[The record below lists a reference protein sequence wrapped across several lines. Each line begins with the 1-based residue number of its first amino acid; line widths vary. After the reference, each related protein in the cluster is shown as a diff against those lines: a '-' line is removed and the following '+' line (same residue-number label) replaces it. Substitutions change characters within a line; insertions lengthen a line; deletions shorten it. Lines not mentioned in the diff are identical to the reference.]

1 MGCTTREPA
10 VLQSWQEPRLLPP
23 FGDRGA
29 ETDYSVSEIKGPC
42 LPKSIRQPAT
52 LYYFLDSTLSFGF
65 PGPVYQMAEFNRT
78 ISVILV
84 KMAKTKTVLMCP
96 PTYFDI
102 EYEINPWMHTD
113 NQPAEDTAANQWQKL
128 YKIYTEQLGWHV
140 ELIEPIRG
148 LPDMVFATD
157 CSLMIDGQVMLSHFR
172 YPERRPETEQFEKW
186 FKDKGYT
193 NIKRS
198 NPFFEGGGDTMVFGD
213 KIIAGYGFRSDRA
226 AHNELAEYFG
236 REVVSL
242 KIVDPRFYHLDTSL
256 AVLDDK
262 TVAYF
267 PGAIDKDSQER
278 LQAAVPNLIEATEDE
293 AISFGLNA
301 VSDGRTVICSNESE
315 SLLQKYRS
323 AGFEVIGTPIL
334 EFRKSGGGVKCL
346 TLEL

>member
-1 MGCTTREPA
+1 
-10 VLQSWQEPRLLPP
+10 
-23 FGDRGA
+23 
-29 ETDYSVSEIKGPC
+29 
-42 LPKSIRQPAT
+42 
-52 LYYFLDSTLSFGF
+52 
-65 PGPVYQMAEFNRT
+65 
-78 ISVILV
+78 
-84 KMAKTKTVLMCP
+84 MAKTKTVLMCP

-113 NQPAEDTAANQWQKL
+113 DQPAEDTAASQWQKL

-140 ELIEPIRG
+140 ELIKPIRG

-213 KIIAGYGFRSDRA
+213 KIIAGHGFRSDIK
-226 AHNELAEYFG
+226 AHDEL
-236 REVVSL
+236 RE
-242 KIVDPRFYHLDTSL
+242 DTSL
-256 AVLDDK
+256 AVLDDI
-262 TVAYF
+262 TVAYC